1 MKLRLTRSDSD
12 NHTEFLIVSKS
23 WTNPRVPHSMAKSAH
38 PLRTELKSNTALNN
52 VGGKSDVEQ
61 PVAQSKHLS
70 NRTENKYEI
79 EKKN

>member
-23 WTNPRVPHSMAKSAH
+23 WINPIVPHSMAKSAH
-38 PLRTELKSNTALNN
+38 PLRTELKSNTALNH
-52 VGGKSDVEQ
+52 DVEQ